1 MKQNIRTHSRGKT
14 VAFISFSLAILICL
28 SFTFTYAEFTNSS
41 RAKRVVATY
50 DSVGVLFSSNY
61 LSSNVTLGNASPDV
75 YRRMI
80 YTDGSTHAYG
90 EITVCNYAQ
99 GNTAKTYEYDIT
111 YELYAALVILGESN
125 GKTTKTP
132 ATAAQVGEKSVSLQY
147 KNTTV
152 VLNSSTLSNTFAVST
167 LDHRNA
173 STDICKVTFSE
184 DFNGE
189 GTGNLALYLCARPV
203 GNSSGITPLDS
214 VFTTGTNS
222 IRNAWSGRFSD
233 VQTNHTPSDYDGLNY
248 VISGS
253 GVGTVVLSWKDDTF
267 KVNNTFIKSVL
278 DEAGASAAYTS
289 GVNGWSTLEFP
300 VDSSITDRYDL
311 QFYFADENVARD
323 LSWTDLNNNDIAEGT
338 YVRFS
343 YTES

>member
-28 SFTFTYAEFTNSS
+28 SFIFTYAEFTNSS

-61 LSSNVTLGNASPDV
+61 LSSNATLGNASPDV

-80 YTDGSTHAYG
+80 YTDGATYAYG

-132 ATAAQVGEKSVSLQY
+132 ATAAQVGTKSVSLQY

-152 VLNSSTLSNTFAVST
+152 VLNSSTLSNTFSVST

-184 DFNGE
+184 DFNGD
-189 GTGNLALYLCARPV
+189 GTKNLALYLCARPT
-203 GNSSGITPLDS
+203 GTSSAITPLDS

-222 IRNAWSGRFSD
+222 VRNAWSGNFSD
-233 VQTNHTPSDYDGLNY
+233 DNAHDPIEYDGLNY

-253 GVGTVVLSWKDDTF
+253 GVGIITLSWRTDKLNI
-267 KVNNTFIKSVL
+267 NNTFIRSIL
-278 DEAGASAAYTS
+278 SEAGTEATYTPA
-289 GVNGWSTLEFP
+289 NGGDVWSTLVFK
-300 VDSSITDRYDL
+300 VNSSVTDRYDL
-311 QFYFADENVARD
+311 QFYFADDTVAST
-323 LSWTDLNNNDIAEGT
+323 LNWNDLNGSDI
-338 YVRFS
+338 VSFN